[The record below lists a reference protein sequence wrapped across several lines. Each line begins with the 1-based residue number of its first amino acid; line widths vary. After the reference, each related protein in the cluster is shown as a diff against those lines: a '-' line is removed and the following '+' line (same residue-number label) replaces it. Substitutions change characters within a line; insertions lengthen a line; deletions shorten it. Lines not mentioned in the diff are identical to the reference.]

1 MKAVL
6 SHVYNYIPAL
16 GRISNIQIFK
26 NMYIK
31 NLICVYTDPCMI
43 YYIKHLVLLSGVMYY
58 IHHDCIKHISYAN
71 KCWTFKKMNE

>member
-16 GRISNIQIFK
+16 GKIPNIQIFK
-26 NMYIK
+26 NTYIK
-31 NLICVYTDPCMI
+31 NLICVCIDTCMI
-43 YYIKHLVLLSGVMYY
+43 YYSKHLVLLSGVMYP

-71 KCWTFKKMNE
+71 KCWTLGKK